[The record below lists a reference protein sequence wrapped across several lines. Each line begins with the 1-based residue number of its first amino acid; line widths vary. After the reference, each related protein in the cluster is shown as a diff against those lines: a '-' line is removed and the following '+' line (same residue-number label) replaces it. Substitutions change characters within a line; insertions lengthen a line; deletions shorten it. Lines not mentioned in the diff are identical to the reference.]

1 MLSNILM
8 GFSVAVQPLNLL
20 VTALGTV
27 LGIVFG
33 ALPGL
38 SGTMG
43 IAILLPITYGMHPTK
58 ALLLMVSIFCGSLY
72 GGSISAILLSTPGTP
87 AAAATIFDGY
97 PMTKQGRASEAL
109 MEAAVSSFWG
119 GVVSLV
125 ALFTMAPA
133 IAKFS
138 LKFGPIENF
147 MIAVFGL
154 TIIASIASKNMLKG
168 LISGLIGLLMG
179 CVGMDSFVGHA
190 RYTFHIAYLQTG
202 IQLIVALIGLFS
214 ISQVLTLAS
223 SDNTAIVDKDM
234 IRNLK
239 PAKFTVKD
247 ICRYP
252 ITYLRSGIIGTIVG
266 IIPGAGGSIA
276 AFLGYN
282 EAKRAS
288 KHPELFGTGIRE
300 GVGASESA
308 NNAVSGGALIPMLT
322 LGIPGST
329 ACAVMLG
336 GMMVHG
342 LLPGNDLFTV
352 QAGVIYPVM
361 SGMFFSNLAFM
372 LIGITCAKY
381 FAYIARVPI
390 YILTP
395 IIVVFCTVGA
405 FAISNSMIDVY
416 VMILFGVVGFFLIH
430 FDFDVT
436 PVVLG
441 LILGPIAEGG
451 LGRAIMING
460 GVGGALGS
468 IFKSPICLVL
478 VVISVVSLFAPLI
491 REYTSKK
498 TGKKMPDAE

>member
-1 MLSNILM
+1 MLSNIAM
-8 GFSVAVQPLNLL
+8 GFSAAVAPSNLF
-20 VTALGTV
+20 VTLLGTV

-43 IAILLPITYGMHPTK
+43 IAILLPITYGMGPVQ

-97 PMTKQGRASEAL
+97 PMTKQGRAGEAL
-109 MEAAVSSFWG
+109 IEAAISSFWG
-119 GVVSLV
+119 GVISLI
-125 ALFTMAPA
+125 ALFTMAPP
-133 IAKFS
+133 IARFS
-138 LKFGPIENF
+138 LRFGPIENF
-147 MIAVFGL
+147 MIAIFGL
-154 TIIASIASKNMLKG
+154 TIIASIASKDMLKG
-168 LISGLIGLLMG
+168 LLSGLVGLLMS
-179 CVGMDSFVGHA
+179 CVGMDSFTGYA

-202 IQLIVALIGLFS
+202 LQLIVALIGLFS

-223 SDNTAIVDKDM
+223 SDNVAIVDKEM

-239 PAKFTVKD
+239 GTKLSLRD

-252 ITYLRSGIIGTIVG
+252 ITYLRSSVIGIIVG

-282 EAKRAS
+282 EARRAS
-288 KHPELFGTGIRE
+288 KHPELFGTGLRE

-308 NNAVSGGALIPMLT
+308 NNAVSGGSLIPMLT

-352 QAGVIYPVM
+352 QAGTIYPVM
-361 SGMFFSNLAFM
+361 AGMFFSNLFFM

-390 YILTP
+390 YLLVP
-395 IIVVFCTVGA
+395 SIVVFCSVGA
-405 FAISNSMIDVY
+405 FAISNSMIDVF
-416 VMILFGVVGFFLIH
+416 VMIVFGALGFFLIH
-430 FDFDVT
+430 FNFDVT
-436 PVVLG
+436 PVILG
-441 LILGPIAEGG
+441 LILGSIAEGG
-451 LGRAIMING
+451 LGRAIQINR
-460 GVGGALGS
+460 GVAGAGAALL
-468 IFKSPICLVL
+468 KSPICVVL
-478 VVISVVSLFAPLI
+478 LIISVVSLFAPLV
-491 REYTSKK
+491 REHMAKKKK
-498 TGKKMPDAE
+498 TVSEEKN

>member
-1 MLSNILM
+1 MFSNVLM
-8 GFSVAVQPLNLL
+8 GFTTAIEPYNLL
-20 VTALGTV
+20 ITVLGTV

-43 IAILLPITYGMHPTK
+43 IAILLPITYAMEPVP
-58 ALLLMVSIFCGSLY
+58 ALLLMISIFCGSLY

-109 MEAAVSSFWG
+109 MEAAISSFWG
-119 GVVSLV
+119 GVISLI
-125 ALFTMAPA
+125 ALYTMAPA

-138 LKFGPIENF
+138 LRFGPIENF
-147 MIAVFGL
+147 MIAIFGL

-168 LISGLIGLLMG
+168 LISGLVGLLLG
-179 CVGMDSFVGHA
+179 CVGMDSFVGYA

-214 ISQVLTLAS
+214 ISQVLTMAS
-223 SDNTAIVDKDM
+223 SDSVTIVDKDM

-239 PAKFTVKD
+239 PSRFTLKD

-252 ITYLRSGIIGTIVG
+252 ITYLRSSIIGIIVG
-266 IIPGAGGSIA
+266 IVPGAGGSIA
-276 AFLGYN
+276 AFIGYN
-282 EAKRAS
+282 EAKRSS
-288 KHPELFGTGIRE
+288 KHPELFGTGLRE

-308 NNAVSGGALIPMLT
+308 NNAVSGGSLIPMLT

-329 ACAVMLG
+329 ACTVMLG

-352 QAGVIYPVM
+352 QANVIYPVM
-361 SGMFFSNLAFM
+361 SGMLFSNLAFL

-381 FAYIARVPI
+381 FAYIAQIPI

-395 IIVVFCTVGA
+395 TIVVFCAVGA

-416 VMILFGVVGFFLIH
+416 VMILFGIIGFMLIH
-430 FDFDVT
+430 FNFDVT

-451 LGRAIMING
+451 LGRAILINH
-460 GVGGALGS
+460 GVAGAVKS
-468 IFKSPICLVL
+468 IFTSPICLIL
-478 VVISVVSLFAPLI
+478 LVISAISLCAPLI
-491 REYTSKK
+491 REARGKKK
-498 TGKKMPDAE
+498 TNAE

>member
-8 GFSVAVQPLNLL
+8 GFVTALQPWNLL
-20 VTALGTV
+20 VTILGTV

-43 IAILLPITYGMHPTK
+43 IAILLPITYGLQPTA

-119 GVVSLV
+119 GIVSLV

-138 LKFGPIENF
+138 LRFGPIENF
-147 MIAVFGL
+147 MIAIFGL

-168 LISGLIGLLMG
+168 LISGLVGLLMG

-202 IQLIVALIGLFS
+202 LQLIVALIGLFS
-214 ISQVLTLAS
+214 ISQVLSLAS
-223 SDNTAIVDKDM
+223 SDSVAIVDEEM

-239 PAKFTVKD
+239 PTKMTFKD

-252 ITYLRSGIIGTIVG
+252 LTYFRSGIIGTIVG
-266 IIPGAGGSIA
+266 IVPGAGGSIA

-288 KHPELFGTGIRE
+288 KTPELFGTGLRE

-352 QAGVIYPVM
+352 QANVIYPVM
-361 SGMFFSNLAFM
+361 SGMFFANLAFM
-372 LIGITCAKY
+372 IIGITCAKY

-416 VMILFGVVGFFLIH
+416 VMILFGIVGFFLIH

-451 LGRAIMING
+451 LGRAIMINRG
-460 GVGGALGS
+460 LGKAMLGLL
-468 IFKSPICLVL
+468 KSPICVVL
-478 VVISVVSLFAPLI
+478 LVISIISLFAPLI
-491 REYTSKK
+491 REHNAKKHSKV
-498 TGKKMPDAE
+498 G